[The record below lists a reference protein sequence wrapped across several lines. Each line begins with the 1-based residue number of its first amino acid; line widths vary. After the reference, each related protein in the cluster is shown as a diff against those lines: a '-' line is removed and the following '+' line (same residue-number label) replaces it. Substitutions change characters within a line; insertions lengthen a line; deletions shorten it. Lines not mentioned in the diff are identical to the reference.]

1 MLRTVFL
8 TIFIAVW
15 LIVATYV
22 GILVL
27 LSAFRRRQASVSS
40 PTPMGLPE
48 RN

>member
-27 LSAFRRRQASVSS
+27 LSAFRRRQVSAPSS
-40 PTPMGLPE
+40 PPMALPE

>member
-8 TIFIAVW
+8 AIFIVVW

-27 LSAFRRRQASVSS
+27 LSAFRRRQPSVPS
-40 PTPMGLPE
+40 PITVPE
-48 RN
+48 RT